1 MPLLLRLLLA
11 AVSGA
16 AVAISFEPYGLVYLL
31 PVGVAGLSLL
41 VQRISPGRGFLVGAV
56 FGTSFMLTLLPWLQ
70 VIGGDAWVALSL
82 FEGVFYGLLGLGA
95 VLVQRLRWW
104 PLWTAMLWVAVEA
117 LRSSFPFGGFPWGR
131 LAFATA
137 DTPAAGLFG
146 YVGSAGTTFGVALI
160 GTALAWAVLEAR
172 RTPALGVA
180 VVALPVLL
188 VSSGALYTPWVASPE
203 EEPTDVVSVAA
214 VQGDVPGEGMAAF
227 AERRVVLENH
237 VEATHELADRVE
249 AGRSPRPDLV
259 VWPENSTDID
269 PFADA
274 TVYADIQGAVDAIG
288 VPVLVGA
295 MVSGEEPEDV
305 YNQGIVWLPGAGP
318 AQTYSKTHPVP
329 FGEYIPFRDVFAPY
343 IGRLEQIPRDM
354 VPGTEPGLL
363 TMGGTTVGDVI
374 CFEVAYDE
382 LTRAV
387 VGGGADLVVV
397 QTNNATYMGTG
408 QIEQQFAISRLRAIE
423 TNRYVVV
430 AATNGVSGIIGP
442 DGQVVER
449 APTRERS
456 VLVRSLPVHE
466 ATTPALFWGPVVE
479 LVLTLGAGVS
489 VAAALFVNYR
499 RRRAGAAVATER
511 PRETV
516 AAGKAEG

>member
-16 AVAISFEPYGLVYLL
+16 AVAISFEPFGLVYLL

-41 VQRISPGRGFLVGAV
+41 VQRTSARRGFLVGAV
-56 FGTSFMLTLLPWLQ
+56 FGSSFMLTLLPWLQ
-70 VIGGDAWVALSL
+70 VIGPDAWVALSL

-95 VLVQRLRWW
+95 ALVQRLRWW
-104 PLWTAMLWVAVEA
+104 PLWTAMLWVGVEA
-117 LRSSFPFGGFPWGR
+117 LRSTFPFGGFPWGR

-137 DTPAAGLFG
+137 DTPAAGLFA
-146 YVGSAGTTFGVALI
+146 YVGSAGTTFVVALI

-172 RTPALGVA
+172 RTPVLGAAAVA
-180 VVALPVLL
+180 IPVLL
-188 VSSGALYTPWVASPE
+188 ASSGAVYTPWAASPDD
-203 EEPTDVVSVAA
+203 EPTGVVSVAA
-214 VQGDVPGEGMAAF
+214 VQGDVPGEGMNAF
-227 AERRVVLENH
+227 AERRVVLDNH
-237 VEATHELADRVE
+237 VEATHELAERVQ
-249 AGRSPRPDLV
+249 AGETPRPDLV

-269 PFADA
+269 PFSDP
-274 TVYADIQGAVDAIG
+274 TVYADIQGAVDAVG

-305 YNQGIVWLPGAGP
+305 YNQGIVWLPGSGP

-343 IGRLEQIPRDM
+343 IARLDQIPRDM

-363 TMGGTTVGDVI
+363 AMGDTTVGDVI

-382 LTRAV
+382 LLHDV
-387 VGGGADLVVV
+387 VDGGADLVVV

-449 APTRERS
+449 APTKERS
-456 VLVRSLPVHE
+456 VLVRSLPIHG
-466 ATTPALFWGPVVE
+466 ATTPAMLWGPVVE
-479 LVLTLGAGVS
+479 VLFTLGGVIS
-489 VAAALFVNYR
+489 VIAAVFLNYR
-499 RRRAGAAVATER
+499 RRRAGAEVAIE
-511 PRETV
+511 PSRET
-516 AAGKAEG
+516 ATAGKAEG